1 MKTTFGIGPPANRSK
16 MKDIRRSG
24 LIFFLFTP
32 QPNMTTANEEAL
44 RRLADE
50 ILKVLPDR
58 RSIDNDRAQREA
70 LEATIYLHWG
80 TKIKKILKVITPVGA
95 RQMIPSQ
102 FIGDVL
108 KMWKTKIINQDLL
121 PEDLQVFE
129 NQQISADQ
137 LTPGNKEFY
146 KQLVAN
152 QEMSQQFVKWQL
164 NISFK

>member
-1 MKTTFGIGPPANRSK
+1 MTDANR
-16 MKDIRRSG
+16 
-24 LIFFLFTP
+24 
-32 QPNMTTANEEAL
+32 EAL

-50 ILKVLPDR
+50 ILKILPDR
-58 RSIDNDRAQREA
+58 RNIDNNPAQREA
-70 LEATIYLHWG
+70 LEATIHLHWG
-80 TKIKKILKVITPVGA
+80 NKIKKILKVITPVGA
-95 RQMIPSQ
+95 RRMIPSE

-108 KMWKTKIINQDLL
+108 EMWKTKIINQDLL
-121 PEDLQVFE
+121 PKDLQVFE

-152 QEMSQQFVKWQL
+152 HKMSQRFVKWQL